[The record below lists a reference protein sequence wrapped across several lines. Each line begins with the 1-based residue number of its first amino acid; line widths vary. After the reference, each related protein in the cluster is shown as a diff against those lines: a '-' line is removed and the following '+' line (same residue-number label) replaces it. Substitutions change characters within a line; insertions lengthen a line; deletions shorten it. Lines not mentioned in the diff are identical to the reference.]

1 MTKEPLFIISKEVLY
16 NKCYLHGYNRK
27 VLETMDP
34 VVQSRPYNEQE
45 IIPNLHSCLH
55 KEIRNGIEFCH
66 YHNKEI
72 HATLTEHDEK
82 IRQAAINGVLDRAVK
97 AIERQ
102 ERTAENE
109 EKRSGLT
116 LAIHCIDA
124 IRESVESDAE
134 LRQQSGEQ
142 QRGQRD

>member
-27 VLETMDP
+27 VWETMDP
-34 VVQSRPYNEQE
+34 VVLSRPYNEQE

-66 YHNKEI
+66 YYNKEI

-82 IRQAAINGVLDRAVK
+82 IRQAAINGVLDQVRKELRKEYSAVCGGVDWDS
-97 AIERQ
+97 IE
-102 ERTAENE
+102 AV
-109 EKRSGLT
+109 L
-116 LAIHCIDA
+116 
-124 IRESVESDAE
+124 IR

-142 QRGQRD
+142 QRGQRN